1 MPSGSNNGDV
11 LVAVP
16 SPYIPFREIAAGGIF
31 GTGIDK
37 GLVIMLRAYFD
48 DSGTHPTS
56 DAVLLG
62 GLIGTCEQWN
72 QFESEWA
79 AKLAARSR
87 STFFGRRKGARPA
100 SEPEYTGDAAPR
112 VTLVVKGGVGRCRC
126 GD

>member
-1 MPSGSNNGDV
+1 MRRCRRRSRTSSKASTSPPTAACGSMGCGSLLGLASTGGPGIAGPMPSGSNNGDV

-62 GLIGTCEQWN
+62 GLIGTCEQW
-72 QFESEWA
+72 
-79 AKLAARSR
+79 
-87 STFFGRRKGARPA
+87 
-100 SEPEYTGDAAPR
+100 
-112 VTLVVKGGVGRCRC
+112 
-126 GD
+126 